1 QAPSSRNDN
10 RVSHSE
16 RSGGISTSV
25 AGAKRSL
32 HSGRKLPPVE
42 MTDFAC
48 RFRSQAPSSRNDN
61 RVSHSERSRGISRTA
76 APSQNRLFCLYRTV
90 THVVPTG
97 ARGAQW
103 RNLDAC
109 GWWQEISPF
118 RSQAPSSRN
127 DNRVSHCER
136 SRGISTPVAGGKR
149 SLHSGRKLPP
159 VEIRGIPCRF
169 RSQGP

>member
-1 QAPSSRNDN
+1 
-10 RVSHSE
+10 
-16 RSGGISTSV
+16 
-25 AGAKRSL
+25 
-32 HSGRKLPPVE
+32 GRKLPPVE
-42 MTDFAC
+42 MTGFAC

-118 RSQAPSSRN
+118 RSRSEEHTSELQSRF
-127 DNRVSHCER
+127 DLV
-136 SRGISTPVAGGKR
+136 
-149 SLHSGRKLPP
+149 
-159 VEIRGIPCRF
+159 CRLLLEKKNK
-169 RSQGP
+169 P